1 MLWRN
6 AGEDT
11 PRASSGA
18 AVFDAGSHVRSVCIK
33 THAPVQPVMTVPF
46 FLPMHRLLLFA
57 LLAAGLVG
65 CDSTGTEPCPDAA
78 SCPDPGGPVVIDG
91 VNLTALFAAP
101 TAAERDT
108 VAARLGRTGGT
119 AAPHTESVVATE
131 LGTDGDATRYVRLDL
146 RIADGQAVA
155 FGLARIPSRAI
166 GNGEKLPVLFLL
178 PDDGDTSESAFLT
191 GLYAADLDKTTV
203 QIVLA
208 ARGGTLTARGTGPP
222 RPGDVPV
229 AYRSAVPAD
238 PYRADVLDLLAA
250 TDHLA
255 LVPRADAQRVG
266 VLGIG
271 RGGAVG
277 LLAAER
283 RPGRFRAL
291 VPLGAPTSL
300 FDLTFQTAAR
310 DALLGR
316 PASRLP
322 SAEALLA
329 PVRALRAG
337 QIAPEEA
344 RLRLLELSAI
354 ALAGRLPATLAFH
367 ADPDDVVPT
376 AHLDALLAE
385 GQGTFE
391 EPRRFV
397 RVPEGRHDDLLS
409 ALEVTGP
416 IATFLG
422 QRFQL

>member
-1 MLWRN
+1 MSPSRLSMR
-6 AGEDT
+6 
-11 PRASSGA
+11 
-18 AVFDAGSHVRSVCIK
+18 
-33 THAPVQPVMTVPF
+33 
-46 FLPMHRLLLFA
+46 RLLVLF
-57 LLAAGLVG
+57 LLVATLAG
-65 CDSTGTEPCPDAA
+65 CDTTDCSTLE
-78 SCPDPGGPVVIDG
+78 SCPGPPGSGGDVVVEG

-101 TAAERDT
+101 SATERDS
-108 VAARLGRTGGT
+108 VAARLDRTGGT
-119 AAPHTESVVATE
+119 AAPRAESVVANE
-131 LGTDGDATRYVRLDL
+131 VGTDGDATRYVRLDV
-146 RIADGQAVA
+146 RTADGQAVA

-166 GNGEKLPVLFLL
+166 GTGEKLPVLFLL
-178 PDDGDTSESAFLT
+178 PDDGDTSEGAFRT
-191 GLYAADLDKTTV
+191 GLYGADLDKTTV

-208 ARGGTLTARGTGPP
+208 ARGATLMARGAGPP

-238 PYRADVLDLLAA
+238 PYRADVLDLLAVV
-250 TDHLA
+250 DQLA
-255 LVPRADAQRVG
+255 LIPRADAQRVG
-266 VLGIG
+266 VLGVG
-271 RGGAVG
+271 RGGAVA

-316 PASRLP
+316 PEPKLP
-322 SAEALLA
+322 AAEALLA

-337 QIAPEEA
+337 QIDRPEA
-344 RLRLLELSAI
+344 RLRLLEMSAI

-376 AHLDALLAE
+376 AHLAALLAE

-397 RVPEGRHDDLLS
+397 RVPEGRHDNLLS

-416 IATFLG
+416 ITTFLN
-422 QRFQL
+422 QRFQP